1 MSFNIVHHAG
11 EVKQAILKDGTVVH
25 RVESIF
31 VPDYGAFVKCAS
43 YLEHFIYL
51 NPDTS
56 EGSSAYVCTCG
67 NPAVIAP
74 PGPGG
79 MFFCLFDLNTGLK
92 GYHATSLYNL
102 KDWDKVK
109 GQKLDIDKI
118 RQELI

>member
-1 MSFNIVHHAG
+1 MSFNINRHVGAPKK
-11 EVKQAILKDGTVVH
+11 VILENGTVVE
-25 RVESIF
+25 RPEAIF
-31 VPDYGAFVKCAS
+31 VPDYGVFIPVAPYSDHFV
-43 YLEHFIYL
+43 YE
-51 NPDTS
+51 NPDKS

-109 GQKLDIDKI
+109 GTKLNIDKF
-118 RQELI
+118 RRELI